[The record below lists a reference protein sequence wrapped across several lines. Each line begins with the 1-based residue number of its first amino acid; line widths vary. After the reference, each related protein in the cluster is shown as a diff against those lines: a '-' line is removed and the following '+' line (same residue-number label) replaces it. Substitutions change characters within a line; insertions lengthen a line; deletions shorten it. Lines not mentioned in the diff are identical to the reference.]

1 MKNTELTYE
10 QAMRRL
16 EEIVGSLEQDRL
28 GLDELGERIK
38 EAQALL
44 KMCRKR
50 LKKVETDVKKIL
62 DNEQE

>member
-1 MKNTELTYE
+1 MKTPELTYE

-16 EEIVGSLEQDRL
+16 EEIVESLEQDRL

-38 EAQALL
+38 EAQGLL
-44 KMCRKR
+44 KACRRK

-62 DNEQE
+62 ENEQE